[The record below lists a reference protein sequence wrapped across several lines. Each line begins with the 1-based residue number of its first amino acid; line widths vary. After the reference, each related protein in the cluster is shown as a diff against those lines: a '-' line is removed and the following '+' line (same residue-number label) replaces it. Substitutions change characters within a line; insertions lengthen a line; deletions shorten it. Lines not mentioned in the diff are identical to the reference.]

1 MFLVEIGDLENQ
13 ASLTES
19 KR

>member
-1 MFLVEIGDLENQ
+1 MAIQ

-19 KR
+19 RIEMELW